1 MASYR
6 VSFDLRN
13 GDFSCE
19 VEAAN
24 EVDAAFIGTLD
35 LVHAIDQMGRKDLL
49 TESLWTTPQAL
60 ALQVDTVQVEKL

>member
-6 VSFDLRN
+6 VTFDLRN
-13 GDFSCE
+13 GSFSRE
-19 VEAAN
+19 VEAGD

-35 LVHAIDQMGRKDLL
+35 LVHAIDQMGREDLL